1 MKLFIKLKQLAKKWV
16 KLKNFINISDIS
28 KKDLRLIIDNAKLR
42 KKKRATKNK
51 NAIDIDAPLDGK
63 ILVMI
68 FEKPSTRTRIS
79 FDLAVKQLGGKSVT
93 LNPDEIHYGSGN
105 ESLHD
110 TAKVLSQYADIVMLR
125 THVHKKVLD
134 FSEYLNI
141 PIINGLTDLNHPCQ
155 IMSDIMTFEELKGPI
170 KNKKITWIGDGNNIV
185 YSLIEAS
192 VQFNFNL
199 SIACPKGFEPDKN
212 ILQWAKKNKS
222 KILITK
228 DVNLAAKNSDCIM
241 TDKWISM
248 GDKINKNKKTKILR
262 PYQVNKK
269 IMKVAKKEA
278 IFMHCLPAN
287 RGDEVTDDV
296 IDGKQ
301 SAVWLEALNR
311 IHVQKSIIEW
321 CLK

>member
-1 MKLFIKLKQLAKKWV
+1 M
-16 KLKNFINISDIS
+16 KNFINISDIT
-28 KKDLRLIIDNAKLR
+28 KKELRSILDNAKLKKNSRIKLR
-42 KKKRATKNK
+42 KNDVDK
-51 NAIDIDAPLDGK
+51 DIPLDGK

-68 FEKPSTRTRIS
+68 FEKPSLRTRIS
-79 FDLAVKQLGGKSVT
+79 FDIAVKQLGGKSVT
-93 LNPDEIHYGSGN
+93 LNPDEIHYGRGN

-125 THVHKKVLD
+125 THKHKKVLD
-134 FSEYLNI
+134 FSKYLNI

-170 KNKKITWIGDGNNIV
+170 KNKTIAWLGDGNNIV
-185 YSLIEAS
+185 YSLIEAA
-192 VQFNFNL
+192 VKFDFEL
-199 SIACPKGFEPDKN
+199 RIASPKGYEPNKK
-212 ILQWAKKNKS
+212 ILQWAKKNNGN
-222 KILITK
+222 ILLTK
-228 DVNLAAKNSDCIM
+228 DPVEAVNSADCVM

-248 GDKINKNKKTKILR
+248 GDKTNKNKKKKILK

-269 IMKVAKKEA
+269 IMKFAKKDS
-278 IFMHCLPAN
+278 IFMHCLPAS
-287 RGDEVTDDV
+287 RGEEVTNDI

-311 IHVQKSIIEW
+311 VHAQKSIIEW